1 MIARVTSVK
10 YLHDYVLELRFGD
23 GSQGRVDF
31 RPWIA
36 GRGGLLGALE
46 DLETFKQVQLDTEA
60 GTVVWP
66 NGVDFCPDVLRHH
79 ATGAPLP
86 GNEPHWLRAA
96 DPR

>member
-10 YLHDYVLELRFGD
+10 HLHDHVLELRFGD

-31 RPWIA
+31 QPWIA
-36 GRGGLLGALE
+36 GRGGPFAALE
-46 DLETFKQVQLDTEA
+46 NIDIFRQVRLDAEA

-86 GNEPHWLRAA
+86 GDERHRPAS

>member
-1 MIARVTSVK
+1 MITRVTSAK
-10 YLHDYVLELRFGD
+10 YVHAYVLELRFDD

-36 GRGGLLGALE
+36 GRGGLFAALE
-46 DLETFKQVQLDTEA
+46 DIETFKQVQLDSEA

-66 NGVDFCPDVLRHH
+66 NGVDFCPDALRHH

-86 GNEPHWLRAA
+86 GDEPRRPASDLR
-96 DPR
+96 